1 MPSFLMRVL
10 YLSIA
15 ILATGCATP
24 TSQTTEYISPIEG
37 VWVGKLESSFVNA
50 DDSEDSVADDLLIAV
65 CGSKAVVWI
74 RPKDKDFRRNTEAL
88 PVTSLLNMHRISL
101 FHEADVKPARWAEQQ
116 TYTVIAYEE
125 ARAKLQWSR
134 AVTNPRAAGDWPQR
148 YFVGYGSADMR
159 RTQDTCD
166 VRLGQR

>member
-1 MPSFLMRVL
+1 MLSYLIRAL
-10 YLSIA
+10 SLSIVVLGA
-15 ILATGCATP
+15 GCATQKG
-24 TSQTTEYISPIEG
+24 QTTEYVSPIEG
-37 VWVGKLESSFVNA
+37 IWIGKLESSFVNA
-50 DDSEDSVADDLLIAV
+50 DGSDDSVADDLLIAV

-74 RPKDKDFRRNTEAL
+74 RPKDKDFRKNTEAL

-116 TYTVIAYEE
+116 TYTLIAYEE
-125 ARAKLQWSR
+125 DRAKLQWSR
-134 AVTNPRAAGDWPQR
+134 AVTNPRAARDWPQH

-166 VRLGQR
+166 ARLVQK